1 MTQEHPKCIL
11 CSSLGE
17 CETASQKFGAEEYN
31 TQLPSAVS
39 LLELVKDMRPTGSRE
54 RKVLRCPGC
63 GAWFLY
69 ETDYEYLVNGSED
82 EQTLARLSAEEAEKH
97 LASPENS

>member
-1 MTQEHPKCIL
+1 MIQEYPQCSL

-17 CETASQKFGAEEYN
+17 RETASQKFGAEEYD
-31 TQLPSAVS
+31 TQLPSAAS
-39 LLELVKDMRPTGSRE
+39 HLELVKDLRPTGSRE
-54 RKVLRCPGC
+54 LKVMRCPGC

-82 EQTLARLSAEEAEKH
+82 EQTLTRLSSEEAEKRLV
-97 LASPENS
+97 LAE